1 MPGWLAA
8 GLRVLDG
15 ISEGSGRLFAWL
27 ILPLMGSLVFEVI
40 ARYFFNAPTTWA
52 YDMSYTLYSA
62 IFLLGA
68 AYALR
73 HGDHVR
79 TDFIYRL
86 LSARWQGIID
96 SVLYLV
102 FLTPALV
109 LLTVLSAQRAYHSW
123 QIGEVAMSSLWQPP
137 MYPFRMLLPI
147 ALTLL
152 LLQVLAEVGRALYSA
167 ITGRRA

>member
-1 MPGWLAA
+1 MPRWLAA
-8 GLRVLDG
+8 IVRVLDG
-15 ISEGSGRLFAWL
+15 ISDHSGKLFSWL
-27 ILPLMGSLVFEVI
+27 IIPLMGAMVYEVV

-52 YDMSYTLYSA
+52 YDISYTLYSA
-62 IFLLGA
+62 LFLLGA

-86 LSARWQGIID
+86 FSVRWQGIVD
-96 SVLYLV
+96 SVLYLCL
-102 FLTPALV
+102 LTPALV
-109 LLTVLSAQRAYHSW
+109 MLTLLSSQRAIHSY
-123 QIGEVAMSSLWQPP
+123 QIGERAMSSLWQPP

-152 LLQVLAEVGRALYSA
+152 LLQILAEVIRALYSV
-167 ITGRRA
+167 ITGRRP